1 MGKKVISMILASVM
15 ILATFSFVHAEPTT
29 SMFVLEN
36 NQYIIDEQK
45 ADVTGDGYKDTVY
58 LIGKKTSSSSIYVED
73 MMLKI
78 IVGGNT
84 SRVIEVGLGN
94 LSGYDGKLFLGDF
107 TGDKIAD
114 IMVSAATGGSGGII
128 ENRIAT
134 INSYYT
140 GKLIFNSKNNLG
152 LNFSGKFIDGFK
164 ADLKEANYDLEM
176 TIDLLAFKDE
186 YIKDKIYNEYGKV
199 LKNIEPWA
207 DSYSK
212 LEPVDYDGDGIYEL
226 QGYQV
231 ISGVYHANRISNVES
246 TWKYGNGKW
255 NLARAQYSTFM
266 PVDGSK
272 PKEEW
277 SSTYVDEKGGFE
289 IDLPYIWENNYRVKE
304 MRIPGYGAE
313 YGVSL
318 MFSPEGIREADEKP
332 IHTFYVFKENVWKNL
347 SSQRR
352 PQNAFEIVRKD
363 GLVYVVTMPYE
374 NPYGINTKYGKLYN
388 EMYMSLQTI
397 KDNFTVYDDN
407 DDYYYDDDDDDY
419 YDDDCDCHHDNGRY
433 KKREVHIDKDVALK
447 FQLLNCWEGNYRVEI
462 DKNPKDLK
470 VKYRVSFVFSPGGKK
485 TSNNTLIEFYVMN
498 RNEWNRSKSTLKA
511 NVILEDKNWVCATSK
526 PFSNPYKKGTDEYKL
541 FEKMISSVNTVD
553 KIKKIFSIK

>member
-1 MGKKVISMILASVM
+1 MSKKVISMILASVM

-45 ADVTGDGYKDTVY
+45 ADVTGNGYKDTVY
-58 LIGKKTSSSSIYVED
+58 LIGEKTSSSSIYIDNMV
-73 MMLKI
+73 LKI

-84 SRVIEVGLGN
+84 GKVIEVDLGN

-140 GKLIFNSKNNLG
+140 GRLIFNSNNNLG
-152 LNFSGKFIDGFK
+152 LNFNGRFIDGFK
-164 ADLKEANYDLEM
+164 ADLKEVNYDLGM
-176 TIDLLAFKDE
+176 IVDLLAFKDE
-186 YIKDKIYNEYGKV
+186 YIRDKIYNEYGKV
-199 LKNIEPWA
+199 LKNVEPWTE
-207 DSYSK
+207 SYSK
-212 LEPVDYDGDGIYEL
+212 LEPIDYDGDGTYEL
-226 QGYQV
+226 QGYQA

-255 NLARAQYSTFM
+255 NLIRAQYSTFM

-272 PKEEW
+272 PREEW
-277 SSTYVDEKGGFE
+277 GLTYVDEKGGFE
-289 IDLPYIWENNYRVKE
+289 IDLPYIWEDNYRAKE
-304 MRIPGYGAE
+304 LRVPGYGAE

-318 MFSPEGIREADEKP
+318 MFSPEGIREVDEEP
-332 IHTFYVFKENVWKNL
+332 IHTFYVFKEDVWKNL

-374 NPYGINTKYGKLYN
+374 NPYGINTEYGKLYN
-388 EMYMSLQTI
+388 EMYMPLQTI
-397 KDNFTVYDDN
+397 KDNFTVYDSN
-407 DDYYYDDDDDDY
+407 GDY
-419 YDDDCDCHHDNGRY
+419 YDDDCDCHCDKNRY
-433 KKREVHIDKDVALK
+433 KKGEVYIDKDAALK

-470 VKYRVSFVFSPGGKK
+470 VKYRVRFVFSPGGKK
-485 TSNNTLIEFYVMN
+485 TSNDTLIEFYVMN
-498 RNEWNRSKSTLKA
+498 RNDWNRSKATLKA
-511 NVILEDKNWVCATSK
+511 NEILEHKNWVYAVSK
-526 PFSNPYKKGTDEYKL
+526 PFNNPYKKGTDEYQL

-553 KIKKIFSIK
+553 KIKEIFSIKK